1 MTINRKLGIIELR
14 LGRAN
19 STKAFNMLEE
29 EVRRHDDLGVAL
41 DHDEAEGERHTVTRR
56 DLARSL
62 FLACDRI
69 AHRQAASLVDQVLEE
84 ISETLIKGE
93 NVTLCNFGK
102 FVIVEK
108 KERKGRNPRTGDF
121 ALVKSR
127 KVVSFRASKYLKAA
141 VLDGK
146 TDGQA

>member
-1 MTINRKLGIIELR
+1 
-14 LGRAN
+14 
-19 STKAFNMLEE
+19 MLEE
-29 EVRRHDDLGVAL
+29 DLREHEDFEDFLEHEGADD
-41 DHDEAEGERHTVTRR
+41 EKRTVTRR

-69 AHRQAASLVDQVLEE
+69 AQRQAASLVDQVLEE
-84 ISETLIKGE
+84 ISETLILGE

-102 FVIVEK
+102 FVIVKK

-127 KVVSFRASKYLKAA
+127 KVVSFRASKYLKTA
-141 VLDGK
+141 VSKG
-146 TDGQA
+146 GAGEGS

>member
-1 MTINRKLGIIELR
+1 
-14 LGRAN
+14 
-19 STKAFNMLEE
+19 MLEE
-29 EVRRHDDLGVAL
+29 ELRRHEDVADALGHEESDD
-41 DHDEAEGERHTVTRR
+41 ERHTVTRR
-56 DLARSL
+56 DLARSV

-69 AHRQAASLVDQVLEE
+69 AQRQAAALVDQVLDE

-121 ALVKSR
+121 ALVKPR

-141 VLDGK
+141 VLKGSGD
-146 TDGQA
+146 DV

>member
-1 MTINRKLGIIELR
+1 
-14 LGRAN
+14 
-19 STKAFNMLEE
+19 MLEE
-29 EVRRHDDLGVAL
+29 DLRGHDDLVDAQDQEEL
-41 DHDEAEGERHTVTRR
+41 VGEKHTVTRR

-62 FLACDRI
+62 FLSCDRI
-69 AHRQAASLVDQVLEE
+69 AQRQAAALVDQVLDE

-121 ALVKSR
+121 ALVKPR

-141 VLDGK
+141 VLKGGPDGE
-146 TDGQA
+146 A

>member
-1 MTINRKLGIIELR
+1 
-14 LGRAN
+14 
-19 STKAFNMLEE
+19 MLEE
-29 EVRRHDDLGVAL
+29 DLHG
-41 DHDEAEGERHTVTRR
+41 HDEFADAQDNEELVDEKHTVTRR

-69 AHRQAASLVDQVLEE
+69 AQRQAAALVDQVLDE

-121 ALVKSR
+121 ALVKPR

-141 VLDGK
+141 VLNGAEE
-146 TDGQA
+146 G

>member
-1 MTINRKLGIIELR
+1 MLD
-14 LGRAN
+14 RA
-19 STKAFNMLEE
+19 E
-29 EVRRHDDLGVAL
+29 EVENLSPEAL
-41 DHDEAEGERHTVTRR
+41 DDQDNNADRSTLTRR

-62 FLACDRI
+62 FTACDRL
-69 AHRQAASLVDQVLEE
+69 AHRQAAALVDQVLEE

-121 ALVKSR
+121 ALVKPR
-127 KVVSFRASKYLKAA
+127 KVVSFRASKYLKGLVSRNETAEI
-141 VLDGK
+141 
-146 TDGQA
+146 

>member
-1 MTINRKLGIIELR
+1 
-14 LGRAN
+14 
-19 STKAFNMLEE
+19 MLEE
-29 EVRRHDDLGVAL
+29 ELRQREDFEEAL
-41 DHDEAEGERHTVTRR
+41 EHEELDGEKHTVTRR

-69 AHRQAASLVDQVLEE
+69 AQRQAASLVDQVLEE
-84 ISETLIKGE
+84 ISETLIRGE

-102 FVIVEK
+102 FVIVKK

-141 VLDGK
+141 VSEGSSEDG
-146 TDGQA
+146 D

>member
-1 MTINRKLGIIELR
+1 
-14 LGRAN
+14 
-19 STKAFNMLEE
+19 MLEE
-29 EVRRHDDLGVAL
+29 DLRACDDLADPL
-41 DHDEAEGERHTVTRR
+41 DHEETDGEKRTVTRR
-56 DLARSL
+56 DLARSV

-69 AHRQAASLVDQVLEE
+69 AQRQAASLVDQVLEE
-84 ISETLIKGE
+84 ISETLINGE

-102 FVIVEK
+102 FVIVAK

-141 VLDGK
+141 VSKGDTG
-146 TDGQA
+146 DEG

>member
-1 MTINRKLGIIELR
+1 
-14 LGRAN
+14 
-19 STKAFNMLEE
+19 MLEE
-29 EVRRHDDLGVAL
+29 ELRGHEDIAESLGQEESP
-41 DHDEAEGERHTVTRR
+41 DERHTVTRR

-69 AHRQAASLVDQVLEE
+69 ARRQAASLVDQVLDE

-93 NVTLCNFGK
+93 SVTLCNFGK

-108 KERKGRNPRTGDF
+108 KGRKGRNPRTGDF
-121 ALVKSR
+121 ALVKPR

-141 VLDGK
+141 VLKGSSDE
-146 TDGQA
+146 D